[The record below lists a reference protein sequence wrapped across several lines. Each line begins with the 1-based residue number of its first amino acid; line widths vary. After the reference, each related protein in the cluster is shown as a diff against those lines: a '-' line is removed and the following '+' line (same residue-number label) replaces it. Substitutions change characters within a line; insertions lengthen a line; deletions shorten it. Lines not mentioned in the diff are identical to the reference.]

1 MSPRPRKAANKDL
14 PPNLYERKGRYYYR
28 RPTDGV
34 EVYLGGDRAEAKRAA
49 KQANIHFSTDAGL
62 AAKAIGIASHTVAK
76 AIERWQAED
85 VAHRQLK
92 AGTLDNIGYRAER
105 VAADLGRRMID
116 TLTTK
121 DVAEWLDGMDGDAYK
136 THRSTLSQVCDFAI
150 TKGWMNANP
159 VTPTKPRKPGT
170 VKQRERLT
178 LDGFK
183 AIYALVEPWMQIAM
197 DLALVTLQRRGDVVR
212 MRFADET
219 AGNLL
224 VEQEKTGAALEVAIG
239 DELRAII
246 KRARMSGMVS
256 PYIVHRRQQRKAKG
270 NEHRTQV
277 TPEMVS
283 RAFADARDA
292 LPEFADM
299 QPAQRPTFHEVRAL
313 GGRLYEKAGWSKK
326 EIQALMGHADEEMT
340 EHYLEGHAGRR
351 TITRTR

>member
-1 MSPRPRKAANKDL
+1 MSPRPRSQKNRDL

-49 KQANIHFSTDAGL
+49 KQANIHFSDDAGL
-62 AAKAIGIASHTVAK
+62 AAKAIGVSSHTVAK
-76 AIERWQAED
+76 AIERWLTED
-85 VAHRQLK
+85 VAHRKLK
-92 AGTLDNIGYRAER
+92 PGTLENIRYRCAR
-105 VAADLGRRMID
+105 LTADLGRRMVDAI
-116 TLTTK
+116 TTK
-121 DVAEWLDGMDGDAYK
+121 DVADWLDELDGDAYK

-150 TKGWMNANP
+150 TKGWLKTNP
-159 VTPTKPRKPGT
+159 VTPTKPRKPGIK
-170 VKQRERLT
+170 KQRERLT
-178 LDGFK
+178 LEAFN
-183 AIYALVEPWMQIAM
+183 AIYALVEPWMQVAM
-197 DLALVTLQRRGDVVR
+197 DVSLVTLQRRGDVVR
-212 MRFADET
+212 MKFTDEI

-246 KRARMSGMVS
+246 RRARQSGMVS

-283 RAFADARDA
+283 RAFADARDS
-292 LPEFADM
+292 LPEFAGM
-299 QPAQRPTFHEVRAL
+299 PMAQRPTFHEIRAL
-313 GGRLYEKAGWSKK
+313 GGRLYEKAGWTMP

-340 EHYLEGHAGRR
+340 KHYLEGHAERR
-351 TITRTR
+351 TVTRTR